1 MGWAVNLVNH
11 HREICEEGNRMSE
24 DEFDGRVAVV
34 VGAASGIGKAVADQ
48 LLGAGATTVYAD
60 RDAGRGE
67 AAASG
72 DRAHFTVVDL
82 LDPASV
88 EALFADTAER
98 HGGVDVVVNVAG
110 VQLAGNV
117 TDLAVE
123 DWDLQMEVNAR
134 GCFLIAKY
142 ATPVLRGR
150 DGAVIVNVASCAA
163 LGGTPGMTA
172 YSASK
177 GAIIAFGKALAH
189 ELAPDGIRVMSISP
203 GWTDTPFNDPVTAQ
217 MGGREAIDE
226 LVRGMVPMGRQS
238 SPEEMARAI
247 VFLCGEGASYMTGG
261 NLVVDGGLTA

>member
-1 MGWAVNLVNH
+1 M
-11 HREICEEGNRMSE
+11 REN
-24 DEFDGRVAVV
+24 EFEGRVAVV
-34 VGAASGIGKAVADQ
+34 VGAASGIGQAVADQ
-48 LLGAGATTVYAD
+48 LLEGAATVVYAD
-60 RDAGRGE
+60 RDAERGE

-72 DRAHFTVVDL
+72 ERASFTAVDL
-82 LDPASV
+82 LEPASV
-88 EALFADTAER
+88 ESLFATVARE

-117 TDLAVE
+117 TELAVE
-123 DWDLQMEVNAR
+123 DWDRQLEVNAR

-142 ATPVLRGR
+142 AVPLLRGR
-150 DGAVIVNVASCAA
+150 EGAVIVNVASCAA
-163 LGGTPGMTA
+163 LGGTPGMSA

-247 VFLCGEGASYMTGG
+247 VFLCTDGASYMTGG